1 MKFINFVLKFLRK
14 LVIIIIHNGY
24 NRLVTQ
30 CEYRRNTDAKPR
42 HDGIRHIRLR
52 L

>member
-14 LVIIIIHNGY
+14 FVIIIHDGY

-30 CEYRRNTDAKPR
+30 CEYRRDTDAKPR
-42 HDGIRHIRLR
+42 HDGIRHVRIWL
-52 L
+52 